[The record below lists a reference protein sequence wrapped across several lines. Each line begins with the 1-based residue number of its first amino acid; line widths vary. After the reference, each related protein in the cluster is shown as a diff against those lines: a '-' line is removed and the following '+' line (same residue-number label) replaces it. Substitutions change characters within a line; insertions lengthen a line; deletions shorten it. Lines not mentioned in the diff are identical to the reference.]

1 MRKGAL
7 ALFLLLLTFA
17 SHDGWCSAAARSAMA
32 EEDAAHH
39 HLRPHHLGWFPEPC
53 HEAKSLTKA
62 LLGTLFCFSETQGK
76 SLLEMQSPR
85 KVGRATGGA
94 GAGGG
99 GGRNTGGGATDTR
112 PHNGK
117 NIATALPA
125 PATSVLALV
134 FTTSTILLSALSF

>member
-39 HLRPHHLGWFPEPC
+39 HLRPHHL
-53 HEAKSLTKA
+53 
-62 LLGTLFCFSETQGK
+62 ETQGK